1 MIIDLY
7 STDDLTVTN
16 PYLQFYLAPVNM
28 LFNFTTGE
36 LATADAGTYTDF
48 DLEPHATNGR
58 TNAGAFNFTIPD
70 TLPAGVY
77 TVLLKD
83 SSSPSTADT
92 VVDFERINIRKTPS
106 GEVYFGNP
114 SRIFRSR

>member
-7 STDDLTVTN
+7 STDDLSITD
-16 PYLQFYLAPVNM
+16 PYIQLYQCETNM
-28 LFNFTTGE
+28 LFNFTTGA
-36 LATADAGTYTDF
+36 LAAADAGTYTDF

-58 TNAGAFNFTIPD
+58 TNAGAFNFTFPD
-70 TLPAGVY
+70 TIPAGVY
-77 TVLLKD
+77 TLLLKNAA
-83 SSSPSTADT
+83 SPSTADT